1 MPNPIRLTL
10 ALSNPTPTP
19 SGEYQILA
27 ITSGLGNGWHF
38 PPAVLQSSLPL
49 WDGVH
54 CFLDHALTQRS
65 VRDIAGILINPSF
78 DEDSQGIR
86 AKLQP
91 FGPGADLLAS
101 LASVLIPPQKD
112 YHIGFSADL
121 SFLGTNHTVKE
132 IVKVHSVD
140 LVVNPARGGKFCA
153 VVGSAHPALGNHP
166 LGNAGNMNFQ
176 PHISKSINKG
186 ELMPETPLP
195 QPDATNQEIS
205 LSEDTTPES
214 RTVAVSDRPAIGNH
228 PLGNAGNKNFRPA
241 ASSYPDH
248 ALREGEERQS
258 KREWP
263 QPTSRNALHEGA
275 VPNREV
281 EEPSSLQQELNRLSS
296 LRRQLSSLTM
306 DQILETSRLPRASID
321 HIKSQFSGTDFSL
334 DQLETAIAE
343 HRKLL
348 SALTA
353 SNAIAASPRV
363 DQMTDETDRIQA
375 AVEDLFGIPRDPA
388 RASLKAPKLTGI
400 RELYLSLT
408 GDTDLHGGYFPERV
422 QLATTAD
429 FTGLVKNALNKI
441 ISNTWEELGRAG
453 YDWWKYVS
461 TQEHFATLHPITGTL
476 VGTVGS
482 LPTVA
487 EGGAYTE
494 LPVGDSPET
503 ASFTKYGG
511 YIPLTLELID
521 RDETRKLRAYTRE
534 LASAGMRNISSLVS
548 AIFTA
553 NSGIGPTMA
562 DTGALFNAT
571 AVTTAGGHANLSTT
585 ALSSTSW
592 DTVCANVY
600 KQPMLIKNA
609 ATYYGT
615 GPQMA
620 VNPKFLL
627 VPRAMQKLAR
637 EICEGSFVRESGYVY
652 DNVLKGSAVPIT
664 VPEWTDAN
672 NWAAA
677 CDPLIAPAIFIGERF
692 GLMPEIFVAGSEL
705 SPAVFTNDEHRLKVR
720 HFLAVW
726 VNDFRPLAKANVA

>member
-19 SGEYQILA
+19 SGEYEILA

-121 SFLGTNHTVKE
+121 SFLGSNHTVKE

-140 LVVNPARGGKFCA
+140 LVVNPARGGKFIR
-153 VVGSAHPALGNHP
+153 VLNSE
-166 LGNAGNMNFQ
+166 
-176 PHISKSINKG
+176 IKG
-186 ELMPETPLP
+186 EYMTETQDPNTTPNPET
-195 QPDATNQEIS
+195 E
-205 LSEDTTPES
+205 
-214 RTVAVSDRPAIGNH
+214 
-228 PLGNAGNKNFRPA
+228 
-241 ASSYPDH
+241 SSYSTELAAAPAPSVQDP
-248 ALREGEERQS
+248 AQISSQL

-263 QPTSRNALHEGA
+263 QVTSRNALHEGA
-275 VPNREV
+275 VPNREG
-281 EEPSSLQQELNRLSS
+281 EEPSSLQQELNRLSA

-388 RASLKAPKLTGI
+388 RASIKAPKLTGI

-422 QLATTAD
+422 HLATTAD

>member
-19 SGEYQILA
+19 SGEYEILA

-121 SFLGTNHTVKE
+121 SFLGSNHTVKE

-186 ELMPETPLP
+186 ELMTETPLP
-195 QPDATNQEIS
+195 QPDTTQQEIS

-214 RTVAVSDRPAIGNH
+214 KRAQPV
-228 PLGNAGNKNFRPA
+228 L
-241 ASSYPDH
+241 DH

-258 KREWP
+258 KRECP
-263 QPTSRNALHEGA
+263 QVTSRNALHEGV
-275 VPNREV
+275 VPNREA
-281 EEPSSLQQELNRLSS
+281 EERPLNNALHNSGALQQELDRLSS
-296 LRRQLSSLTM
+296 LRRQLSSLTL
-306 DQILETSRLPRASID
+306 DQILEASRLPRPSID

-677 CDPLIAPAIFIGERF
+677 CDPLIAPAVFIGERF